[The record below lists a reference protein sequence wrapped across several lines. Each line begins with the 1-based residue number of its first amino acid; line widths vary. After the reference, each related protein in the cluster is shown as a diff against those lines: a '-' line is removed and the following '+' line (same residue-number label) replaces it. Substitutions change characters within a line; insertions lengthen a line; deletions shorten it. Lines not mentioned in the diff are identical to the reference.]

1 MPITEKPKQ
10 IKRNFVQKASWLSVR
25 KKASEQKCANCK
37 PPFSETKEDFVGL
50 GMFEGI
56 KNQQLCTP
64 CCEHFISLGGEDIDK
79 LVIDKATQK
88 ENLIT
93 NILARST
100 YYVRKGSYG
109 GYRDL
114 EKKDIA
120 KLQDIMEQLD
130 MQDQAYAELQAKIA
144 AEYVETPTEKY
155 LVDDYNLHEFAD
167 LKHESQIP
175 DWFKN
180 DFNDEFDCGQGY
192 YEDKAVLFVKI
203 GAKFYHVTLTAEI
216 GSAKQ
221 NVGDRLYWVEGI
233 KKVEYVEVE
242 KPAPKNQYT
251 YIFSMNLSGADFTQV
266 EHFLKGMG
274 VSFDVKKL

>member
-1 MPITEKPKQ
+1 MPIIARPKQ
-10 IKRNFVQKASWLSVR
+10 IRRNFVQKVSWLSVR

-37 PPFSETKEDFVGL
+37 TPFLETKEEFVGL
-50 GMFEGI
+50 GIFEGI
-56 KNQQLCTP
+56 TNQALCHK
-64 CCEHFISLGGEDIDK
+64 CCEHFIALGGEDIDK
-79 LVIDKATQK
+79 LVADKATQK

-93 NILARST
+93 NILARTT

-114 EKKDIA
+114 EKKEIA
-120 KLQDIMEQLD
+120 DLQGIVEQLD
-130 MQDQAYAELQAKIA
+130 QQDQAYIELQAKIA
-144 AEYVETPTEKY
+144 AEFVETPTEQY
-155 LVDDYNLHEFAD
+155 LIDDYGLHEFKD

-175 DWFKN
+175 DWFNN

-192 YEDKAVLFVKI
+192 YEDTAVLLVKI

-242 KPAPKNQYT
+242 KPAPKTKHAYLFT
-251 YIFSMNLSGADFTQV
+251 MNLSEADSLQV
-266 EHFLKGMG
+266 ENFLKENEI
-274 VSFDVKKL
+274 SFDVKKL